1 MADCCPVPRLE
12 RLDRAADFDLWANRA
27 ALESLST
34 ADTER
39 GRAVLGHIH
48 DGVAFWVAQIDGG
61 PLPDNPWEPRSLD
74 ALKALV
80 DQAGRMM
87 RRVIESSG
95 EEELSREV
103 SVRDREGRARASYTV
118 GDIIEHLLVHSAEHR
133 GQISDEVGKAGGT
146 AADTGFLRY
155 VANSR

>member
-1 MADCCPVPRLE
+1 MALTAPRATPAGGLLCAPA
-12 RLDRAADFDLWANRA
+12 RWA
-27 ALESLST
+27 
-34 ADTER
+34 
-39 GRAVLGHIH
+39 
-48 DGVAFWVAQIDGG
+48 
-61 PLPDNPWEPRSLD
+61 PRSLD
-74 ALKALV
+74 ALEALV

-133 GQISDEVGKAGGT
+133 GQISDEVLPAVGASIKIFPGAI
-146 AADTGFLRY
+146 
-155 VANSR
+155 

>member
-1 MADCCPVPRLE
+1 MADVGTPRSLE
-12 RLDRAADFDLWANRA
+12 SLRRGADFDLWANQA
-27 ALESLST
+27 VLESLST
-34 ADTER
+34 ADTKR
-39 GRAVLGHIH
+39 GRAILGHVH
-48 DGVAFWVAQIDGG
+48 DGVAFWVAQIEGG
-61 PLPDNPWEPRSLD
+61 PLPDNLWEPRSLD
-74 ALKALV
+74 ALEALV

-87 RRVIESSG
+87 HRVIESSG

-133 GQISDEVGKAGGT
+133 GQISDEVGEAGGT

-155 VANSR
+155 VASSR